1 MIISYFQCLLLE
13 DSDNYD
19 IFSDADR
26 QEFLFVLFKH
36 LCLGGSV
43 CQYEDDIKPYME
55 TTKLIYKDLVRY
67 TLHVLWDTLV

>member
-19 IFSDADR
+19 IFSEADR

-36 LCLGGSV
+36 LCLGGAV

-67 TLHVLWDTLV
+67 TLHVLWHTLV

>member
-1 MIISYFQCLLLE
+1 MIIYFQCLLLE

-19 IFSDADR
+19 IFSNADR

-36 LCLGGSV
+36 LCLGGAV

-67 TLHVLWDTLV
+67 TIHVLWHTLV